1 MAAPP
6 PPHARYHG
14 RAMVTTRKPKSDSAA
29 KRRSPAKRAP
39 DSKRGAPRK
48 RETLEAKFQRVL
60 SEPVLDL
67 AEWISIT
74 PAVSRLAA
82 QWLGPMDAAQRLAHF
97 ADALIAAV
105 ATVERAI
112 LVTGDKRIA
121 RVFPVAVLEY

>member
-1 MAAPP
+1 M
-6 PPHARYHG
+6 RYHLDTSFLVDWQG
-14 RAMVTTRKPKSDSAA
+14 VHPSVERLREEILT
-29 KRRSPAKRAP
+29 
-39 DSKRGAPRK
+39 GAHQVSVDAIVQT
-48 RETLEAKFQRVL
+48 EFFAVQRVDRATRAVF
-60 SEPVLDL
+60 ETVLDL

-97 ADALIAAV
+97 ADALMAAV
-105 ATVERAI
+105 ATVERAV

>member
-1 MAAPP
+1 M
-6 PPHARYHG
+6 RYHLDTSFL
-14 RAMVTTRKPKSDSAA
+14 VDW
-29 KRRSPAKRAP
+29 
-39 DSKRGAPRK
+39 
-48 RETLEAKFQRVL
+48 QRVHPSVERL
-60 SEPVLDL
+60 REEILTGVHQVSVDAIVQTEFFAVQRVDRAARSVFETVLDL